1 MMFEIFYLPNFLL
14 ETVTVIVLS
23 IFSGILLLTLIIL
36 LIIYGL
42 KRQQRKLGEFIEA
55 EINVDA
61 RYHEIRKVS
70 QKAKHINDYRKS
82 VIYIAFAFRI
92 ICCKILT
99 VRNGRTIAFV
109 ELVSTI
115 KGTPKLD
122 TKNVNQLAEIYEKAR
137 FTDST
142 ITYEDL
148 KKVEQILDA
157 TIQSLNIN
165 VDDL

>member
-1 MMFEIFYLPNFLL
+1 MMFEIFFLL
-14 ETVTVIVLS
+14 ETVTFIVLS
-23 IFSGILLLTLIIL
+23 IFGGALLLALIIL
-36 LIIYGL
+36 LIIFGL

-55 EINVDA
+55 EISVVA
-61 RYHEIRKVS
+61 SYHEIRKVS
-70 QKAKHINDYRKS
+70 QKAKHINEYRKS

-92 ICCKILT
+92 ICCEILT
-99 VRNGRTIAFV
+99 VRNGRTIAFS
-109 ELVSTI
+109 ELVSAI

-122 TKNVNQLAEIYEKAR
+122 TNNVRQLAEIYEKTR

-157 TIQSLNIN
+157 TIQSLNVNI
-165 VDDL
+165 DDL